1 MTSKILRALV
11 YVGAILTALVL
22 AGIVGYILIN
32 GIPHLKPSLFE
43 WTYTSENVSLMP
55 ALIDTIL
62 MALLALALSVPT
74 GVGAAIY
81 LVEYARSSS
90 RFVRAVRMTAETL
103 QGIPSI
109 IYGLFGLLFFTTML
123 GWGLSLISGAC
134 TLAIMV
140 LPVVMRTTEEALLA
154 VPESYK
160 QGGFALGA
168 GHVRT
173 IFRCV
178 LPSALPGIVGGV
190 LLALGR
196 CVGEVAALLFTAG
209 TVAQI
214 PDFGGQGMFAIFDSC
229 RALAVHMYVL
239 ASEGLHMDETYATAV
254 VLLILIVILNMG
266 ANFAAK
272 RLKRGM

>member
-109 IYGLFGLLFFTTML
+109 IYGLFGLLFFATML

-214 PDFGGQGMFAIFDSC
+214 PDFGGQGIFAIFDSC
-229 RALAVHMYVL
+229 RTLAVHMYVL

>member
-1 MTSKILRALV
+1 MTPKILRALV

-214 PDFGGQGMFAIFDSC
+214 PDFGGQGIFAIFDSC
-229 RALAVHMYVL
+229 RTLAVHMCVL